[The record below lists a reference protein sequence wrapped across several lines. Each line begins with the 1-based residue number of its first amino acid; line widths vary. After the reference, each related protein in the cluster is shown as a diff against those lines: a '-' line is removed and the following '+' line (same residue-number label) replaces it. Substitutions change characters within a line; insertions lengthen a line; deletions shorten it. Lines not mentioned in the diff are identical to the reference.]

1 MILRKPTKVV
11 LKMEHDMVEYDEF
24 KKNQDGKKRN

>member
-1 MILRKPTKVV
+1 MILRKPTKIV

-24 KKNQDGKKRN
+24 KKSQEQRKRN